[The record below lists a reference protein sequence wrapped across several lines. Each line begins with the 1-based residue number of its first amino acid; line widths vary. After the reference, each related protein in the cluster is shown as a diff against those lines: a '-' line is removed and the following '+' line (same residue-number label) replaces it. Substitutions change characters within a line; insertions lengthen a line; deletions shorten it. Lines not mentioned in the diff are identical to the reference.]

1 MKFGKRIL
9 AIQAEHAAAW
19 AGSYLDYKSLK
30 RLLRKVKELKGRR
43 ELALSGGRDER
54 PQEGYSSGEEVGEVE
69 CDMADAEEAFML
81 ALEVQHSLSPFTDR
95 WSSLPTPRYDPR
107 GGVASP

>member
-1 MKFGKRIL
+1 MKLRKRIL

-30 RLLRKVKELKGRR
+30 VLLKKIKELKGRR
-43 ELALSGGRDER
+43 ETRSRGRDER
-54 PQEGYSSGEEVGEVE
+54 PQEGYSSGGEEDEVE

-81 ALEVQHSLSPFTDR
+81 ALEVPHILSPLT
-95 WSSLPTPRYDPR
+95 LY
-107 GGVASP
+107 